1 MSDRIF
7 PMIFFSTANVERKQS
22 KKCWVKY
29 PRGSAVKLKRYTD
42 CTLFSYY
49 RLFAAT
55 STEWI
60 VVLSGECCWKS
71 ASHATRQRPSLLPP
85 AHRRLSLFEWPKSWA
100 ERGRGRYYHQQPF
113 FAHSVHD
120 IILSSNSLGKLLPK
134 LLKNT
139 NMVSNSTI
147 QVANHLVSEG

>member
-22 KKCWVKY
+22 KEMLTLVPKRWRCKVKGVHWLY
-29 PRGSAVKLKRYTD
+29 FLP
-42 CTLFSYY
+42 SY
-49 RLFAAT
+49 RFIAAT
-55 STEWI
+55 SIECI
-60 VVLSGECCWKS
+60 VVLSGECRWKS

-120 IILSSNSLGKLLPK
+120 IILSSNSLGKLLRK
-134 LLKNT
+134 LLKKQIWSQT
-139 NMVSNSTI
+139 PPSK
-147 QVANHLVSEG
+147 